1 MKQIE
6 VHIELLTNILWQPS
20 TDCSFKLN
28 SDVDIWRIYI
38 PSYKDQTAHFLN
50 LLQPDDIVRA
60 NRYVQEK
67 DRIRFIISRAALRE
81 IISRYINQPARDI
94 IFGSGPNKKPF
105 IAGADLRYNVSHSAN
120 WVLIAIAKTDVGVDT
135 ETIDASFNF
144 QSILEDYFSPAEISF
159 INDNPENFFLL
170 WTRKEAL
177 TKATA
182 QGLDENLKHIP
193 CLDGMHITNTTIL
206 KTDKN
211 WLVKSFK
218 TDAENLGSIVCEKTI
233 QKLHFFEIN
242 LSKNV

>member
-1 MKQIE
+1 MAQVE
-6 VHIELLTNILWQPS
+6 VNIQLAETIYWQPE
-20 TDCSFKLN
+20 TECNFEPEN
-28 SDVDIWRIYI
+28 TVDVWRIYI
-38 PSYKDQTAHFLN
+38 PLYKDQTAHFLN
-50 LLQPDDIVRA
+50 LLQPDEIVRA

-81 IISRYINQPARDI
+81 IVSRYINQPAKGI

-105 IAGADLRYNVSHSAN
+105 IVGAALRYNVSHSAN
-120 WVLIAIAKTDVGVDT
+120 WVLIAISKTDVGVDT
-135 ETIDASFNF
+135 ETIDASFKF
-144 QSILEDYFSPAEISF
+144 ESILEDYFSPAEISF
-159 INDNPENFFLL
+159 INGNPKNFFLL

-193 CLDGMHITNTTIL
+193 SLDGMHITNTNIL

-218 TDAENLGSIVCEKTI
+218 TDAENQGSIVCEKI
-233 QKLHFFEIN
+233 IKKLCFFEIK

>member
-1 MKQIE
+1 MAQVE
-6 VHIELLTNILWQPS
+6 VNIQMSGTINWQPE
-20 TDCSFKLN
+20 TECNFQPEDTV
-28 SDVDIWRIYI
+28 DVWRVYI
-38 PSYKDQTAHFLN
+38 PLYKHQTAHFLN
-50 LLQPDDIVRA
+50 LLQPDEIARA

-67 DRIRFIISRAALRE
+67 DRARFIISRAALRV
-81 IISRYINQPARDI
+81 IVSRYIDQPARDI
-94 IFGSGPNKKPF
+94 SFGSGPNKKPF
-105 IAGADLRYNVSHSAN
+105 IVGADLRYNVSHSAN

-135 ETIDASFNF
+135 ETIDSSFKF

-159 INDNPENFFLL
+159 IDGSPENFFLL

-193 CLDGMHITNTTIL
+193 SLDGMHITNTNIL
-206 KTDKN
+206 KTSKN

-218 TDAENLGSIVCEKTI
+218 TDAENRASIVCEKTV

-242 LSKNV
+242 LSKSV